1 MAFGWLSKGLA
12 EKTSCLKNFLEIN
25 RYFALALN
33 CNMIGQSN
41 NALSILGFSLV
52 GKRRVHSRSYE
63 NFIVLMSEF
72 ESEDEF

>member
-1 MAFGWLSKGLA
+1 MAFGWLNEAST

-25 RYFALALN
+25 RYFALTLN
-33 CNMIGQSN
+33 CNMIGQLN
-41 NALSILGFSLV
+41 NAFSILGFSLV